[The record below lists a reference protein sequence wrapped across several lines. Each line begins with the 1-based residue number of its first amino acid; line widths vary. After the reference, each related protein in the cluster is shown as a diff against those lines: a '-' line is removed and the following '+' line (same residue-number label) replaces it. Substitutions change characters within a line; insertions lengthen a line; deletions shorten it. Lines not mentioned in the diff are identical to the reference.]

1 VAKQTILICDWCE
14 DRKDAVATLALTNG
28 LVTRGAPTLD
38 LCKKHVRHLTK
49 MFVPKKRHRTKPVT
63 KPKRR
68 TRTKHDYPKLEA
80 KALKLVERFPH
91 LVAVDIAKHLKIGV
105 HTAQQIAKNLIT
117 AGKLKAHSSGAG
129 RYLTKP

>member
-1 VAKQTILICDWCE
+1 
-14 DRKDAVATLALTNG
+14 
-28 LVTRGAPTLD
+28 
-38 LCKKHVRHLTK
+38 
-49 MFVPKKRHRTKPVT
+49 MFVPKKRHRTKP
-63 KPKRR
+63 KRR
-68 TRTKHDYPKLEA
+68 TRTQHDYPKLEA

-91 LVAVDIAKHLKIGV
+91 LVATQIAEHLKIGT